1 MFKVYKKLPKSNI
14 SRTIRFNEEI
24 YNKLSEIANSEDI
37 SFNQLVLQC
46 CKYAI
51 DNYLDEEKSSNT
63 DDK

>member
-51 DNYLDEEKSSNT
+51 GASCEISIADFP
-63 DDK
+63 